1 MASAATR
8 TRIERGRLD
17 AAVAVTGAAV
27 VVGIVV
33 PTIVLGNSVV
43 VVMMVVVMV
52 SRKSRSGSADGEGQ
66 CCDSGDNQSACSGQ
80 HSVHP
85 SR

>member
-1 MASAATR
+1 
-8 TRIERGRLD
+8 
-17 AAVAVTGAAV
+17 
-27 VVGIVV
+27 
-33 PTIVLGNSVV
+33 V

-66 CCDSGDNQSACSGQ
+66 CGDSGDDQSACSGQ